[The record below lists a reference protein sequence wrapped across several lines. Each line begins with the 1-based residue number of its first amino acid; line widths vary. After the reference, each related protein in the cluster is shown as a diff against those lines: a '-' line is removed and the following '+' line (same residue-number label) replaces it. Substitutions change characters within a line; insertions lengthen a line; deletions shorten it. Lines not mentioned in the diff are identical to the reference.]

1 MSFSESIEEDKTL
14 QRIYEK
20 IILDDYN
27 KITNQ
32 IKQQNNKRYVYQS
45 PGLPSG
51 SEWNCFLGVVFALCE
66 LNNLLP
72 HL

>member
-32 IKQQNNKRYVYQS
+32 IKQQNNKRYVYRS
-45 PGLPSG
+45 PGLTLG

-72 HL
+72 RL